1 MTSDVST
8 YAESTLR
15 QTLQVRVA
23 RRFSLLIGPNDL
35 VRYDVTYFS
44 VFYRPKCHFMSLRQL
59 YNRFFI
65 NENNYNY
72 IISKSNATA
81 LIVFII

>member
-23 RRFSLLIGPNDL
+23 RRFSLLIGPNDV
-35 VRYDVTYFS
+35 VRYNVTYFS

-59 YNRFFI
+59 YNRFI